1 MIAFINNN
9 IHYIILVGVL
19 VKCVASS
26 NYNDF
31 IICCKM
37 FIIAAANLGLKYV
50 LGEMIPRMTTNDY
63 ILNKL
68 VYRPGTTKSGL
79 PSGHCMVVF
88 SVIPPL
94 MEIYKTEII
103 MLMISYGIFI
113 AYDRVRQ
120 ERHTYAQV
128 IIGALLGWEMG
139 IRMF

>member
-1 MIAFINNN
+1 
-9 IHYIILVGVL
+9 
-19 VKCVASS
+19 
-26 NYNDF
+26 
-31 IICCKM
+31 M

-50 LGEMIPRMTTNDY
+50 LGEMIPRMTTNDF

-128 IIGALLGWEMG
+128 IIGALVGWEMG
-139 IRMF
+139 MRMF